1 MSARPFR
8 VRLLSLL
15 LIQILAGSVL
25 FLQPG
30 LAQAEPSVFLLQKGT
45 PVALQNFVQPT
56 KGCNWS
62 GIGGQVFSKTGTP
75 LTGLVIKL
83 TGVLENQNILYY
95 AVTGGSLQFGP
106 GGFLIELTDH
116 PVASKNTATIQVL
129 DLTGATKS
137 APIPLVTYGD
147 CARNLLLVN
156 IFELPIQNPL
166 FLPFIRK

>member
-1 MSARPFR
+1 MVYHSRPVR
-8 VRLLSLL
+8 VFSILLV
-15 LIQILAGSVL
+15 QTLAGLAL
-25 FLQPG
+25 FFHTG
-30 LAQAEPSVFLLQKGT
+30 FAQIGITLFVPQKGT
-45 PVALQNFVQPT
+45 PVAIQNFVQLD

-75 LTGLVIKL
+75 ITGLVIKL
-83 TGVLENQNILYY
+83 TGKLEGQNILYY

-129 DLTGATKS
+129 DITGLAKS

-147 CARNLLLVN
+147 CTRNLLLVN
-156 IFELPIQNPL
+156 IIEIQLQNPIY
-166 FLPFIRK
+166 FPQVRR